1 MSFKIINPNK
11 QLNFQINRVLTYGEL
26 ACDEEEVTKKTAQIT
41 TLDEWETVWT
51 AIGEGAEARGEYLR
65 AAYAFRMAEFFLKK
79 DNLHKEELYSKCIK
93 HFYAGFDNLK
103 LQYEKHN
110 VPFENGT
117 LNCIKLRAENAKGS
131 IIVCGGY
138 DSFIEEFVLQ
148 VSPFTERGYSVYLF
162 EGPGQGDCLRQ
173 NMYFRCDFEKPAAAV
188 LDFYKLDKCAM
199 VGISWGGFFAMRC
212 AAFEQ
217 RITAAVAYDVMDDGF
232 EVMTGVF
239 PPPLNLIFRLLF
251 AVNGVRAVNFLIG
264 KIRKRSIIA
273 DWAVSQ
279 GMYITGTDSP
289 YEFYSSLREHS
300 LKDISGQITQDVL
313 LLAGERDHY
322 IPRNQFHRLKR
333 RLINTR
339 SLTSRL
345 FTKAEGG
352 EQHCQIGNIPLAVN
366 TILDWLDKRACR

>member
-1 MSFKIINPNK
+1 MCFKNINQNK

-26 ACDEEEVTKKTAQIT
+26 ACDEAEIIKKTDHIT
-41 TLDEWETVWT
+41 TLNEWETVWT
-51 AIGEGAEARGEYLR
+51 EIGDGAESRGEYLR

-79 DNLHKEELYSKCIK
+79 DNPHKDELYSKCIK
-93 HFYAGFDNLK
+93 HFYAAFDNLK
-103 LQYEKHN
+103 LQYERQA

-117 LNCIKLRAENAKGS
+117 LNCIKLHAENAKGS

-148 VSPFTERGYSVYLF
+148 VSPFTERGYDVILF

-173 NMYFRCDFEKPAAAV
+173 NMYFRSDYEKSATAI
-188 LDFYKLDKCAM
+188 LDFFNLDKCAM

-212 AAFEQ
+212 AAFEP

-239 PPPLNLIFRLLF
+239 PPPLKMIFRLLF
-251 AVNGVRAVNFLIG
+251 AVKSARAVNFLIG

-289 YEFYSSLREHS
+289 YEFYSSCVSITSKIFPGRLHNMCYCLPGSGIITYRV
-300 LKDISGQITQDVL
+300 IS
-313 LLAGERDHY
+313 
-322 IPRNQFHRLKR
+322 
-333 RLINTR
+333 
-339 SLTSRL
+339 
-345 FTKAEGG
+345 FTA
-352 EQHCQIGNIPLAVN
+352 
-366 TILDWLDKRACR
+366 